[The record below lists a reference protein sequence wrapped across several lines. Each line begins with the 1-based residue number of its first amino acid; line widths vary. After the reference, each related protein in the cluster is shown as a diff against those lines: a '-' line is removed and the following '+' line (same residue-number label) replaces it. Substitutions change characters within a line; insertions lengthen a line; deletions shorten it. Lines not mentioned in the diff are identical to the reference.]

1 MAASSKFS
9 RLVHGPEQISVPS
22 GWAKLGNVFYAHIC
36 PVHYLSHDRPL
47 NLAAFMWLSSI
58 FNILFSKNSIF
69 VFFDDFQIIFKLR
82 PSSMTVLVKYN
93 CSNTSWYPFEL
104 YVSISLK
111 KMLKLWEIHA
121 KIPSISQPMENMN
134 SLSALNIKVIKPKV
148 CQKLQHGQLHQVIS
162 TYCWYSYFF
171 SCHVIMNH
179 QKLPLPPK

>member
-1 MAASSKFS
+1 MGQS
-9 RLVHGPEQISVPS
+9 RYRYH
-22 GWAKLGNVFYAHIC
+22 LGGKNLAMFFYVHIC
-36 PVHYLSHDRPL
+36 PVHYLSHDRLL
-47 NLAAFMWLSSI
+47 NLAASMWLSSI

-69 VFFDDFQIIFKLR
+69 VFFDDFQNIFKLR

-104 YVSISLK
+104 YVSLSLK

-134 SLSALNIKVIKPKV
+134 SLSALNIKVIQPKV

-162 TYCWYSYFF
+162 TYCCYSYCF